1 MFVHCTLG
9 AEFVLNFI
17 ASASLQAQWCI
28 VHDLLQAC
36 TQRILW
42 LYAPGPHNALA
53 AHNQS
58 HKSARNISKQYTRL
72 HSWPSQTETVFN
84 QKHYWPLLWS
94 ESRCCFHGQ
103 CMVHGVF
110 YCAGGARKSWNWAK
124 RFDSVW
130 LQLKSKYICMYV
142 CMAIT
147 VRSHASCTQSVIYA

>member
-1 MFVHCTLG
+1 MYIVRSGQVLGICFALHCLSFFTG
-9 AEFVLNFI
+9 TVSNR
-17 ASASLQAQWCI
+17 CI

-36 TQRILW
+36 TQRLLW

-110 YCAGGARKSWNWAK
+110 YCAGGGEVGVWHVSLEIGRKI
-124 RFDSVW
+124 RP
-130 LQLKSKYICMYV
+130 
-142 CMAIT
+142 
-147 VRSHASCTQSVIYA
+147 